1 MYSETSRVTCVN
13 FCRLESSVSPSA
25 HSLALRLRKCVVVGV
40 GGGWGGWQGTR
51 ILIEGMISL
60 AKTGREAGKG
70 GGLGGW
76 GIYGR
81 ICFAKA
87 VLDGKTPLC

>member
-1 MYSETSRVTCVN
+1 MR
-13 FCRLESSVSPSA
+13 A
-25 HSLALRLRKCVVVGV
+25 LASTPVAEML
-40 GGGWGGWQGTR
+40 GGGSRGRVEGWQGTR